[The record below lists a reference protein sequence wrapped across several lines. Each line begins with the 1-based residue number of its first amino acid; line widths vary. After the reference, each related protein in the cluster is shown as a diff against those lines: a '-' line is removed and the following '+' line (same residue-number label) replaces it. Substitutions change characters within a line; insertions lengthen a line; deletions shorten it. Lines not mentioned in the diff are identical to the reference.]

1 MTWLKRAVLFLC
13 SVLLGSL
20 IVWLFSGCG
29 IRGYHFAGGT
39 GDVTHAIEPG
49 ARVIVPNKPGPVTV
63 TWQAQD
69 GISRYELYRDVKTY
83 SDGPC
88 IGEHPDPSCFHT
100 GGLEPPYQIVASVCD
115 PTLWTHVYHPQ
126 RLKIIQACITVTGY
140 LRDATRGRQKDGCR
154 HEADGDGHCF
164 LELDPQFASLLLP
177 GNKEAEMGYLV
188 FEPVCRYKV
197 TQKDALSACV
207 HYHQSLV
214 VPPVGSHISLTG
226 ALITDLDHQP
236 LHNEIHPVT
245 RIDILK

>member
-1 MTWLKRAVLFLC
+1 MNWLKRTVLFLC
-13 SVLLGSL
+13 SVLLGGL
-20 IVWLFSGCG
+20 IVWWLSGCG

-49 ARVIVPNKPGPVTV
+49 ARVIVPDKLAAV
-63 TWQAQD
+63 
-69 GISRYELYRDVKTY
+69 E
-83 SDGPC
+83 
-88 IGEHPDPSCFHT
+88 
-100 GGLEPPYQIVASVCD
+100 VAPICD
-115 PTLWTHVYHPQ
+115 ATLWAHVYHPQ

-140 LRDATRGRQKDGCR
+140 LRDATKGRQKDGCR

-207 HYHQSLV
+207 HYHQPLV
-214 VPPVGSHISLTG
+214 LPPVGTHISLTG

-245 RIDILK
+245 RIELLK

>member
-1 MTWLKRAVLFLC
+1 MPLTKRLILFAC
-13 SVLLGSL
+13 SVLLGGL

-49 ARVIVPNKPGPVTV
+49 ARVIVPDKLAT
-63 TWQAQD
+63 
-69 GISRYELYRDVKTY
+69 IE
-83 SDGPC
+83 
-88 IGEHPDPSCFHT
+88 
-100 GGLEPPYQIVASVCD
+100 VAPACD
-115 PTLWTHVYHPQ
+115 QTLWTHVYHPN
-126 RLKIIQACITVTGY
+126 RLKIINSCITVTGI

-164 LELDPQFASLLLP
+164 LEVDPQFASLLLP

-197 TQKDALSACV
+197 TQKDALSACM
-207 HYHQSLV
+207 HYHQPLV

-245 RIDILK
+245 RIELLK

>member
-1 MTWLKRAVLFLC
+1 MNWLKRAVLFLC
-13 SVLLGSL
+13 SVLLGGL

-49 ARVIVPNKPGPVTV
+49 ARVVFPNSKPGNPY
-63 TWQAQD
+63 
-69 GISRYELYRDVKTY
+69 IDVITL
-83 SDGPC
+83 P
-88 IGEHPDPSCFHT
+88 
-100 GGLEPPYQIVASVCD
+100 QCD
-115 PTLWTHVYHPQ
+115 PTLWTHVYHPS
-126 RLKIIQACITVTGY
+126 RLKIINSCITVTGT

-154 HEADGDGHCF
+154 HEADGDGYCF

-207 HYHQSLV
+207 HYHQPLV

-245 RIDILK
+245 RIELLK

>member
-1 MTWLKRAVLFLC
+1 MNWLKRLVLFVC

-20 IVWLFSGCG
+20 IVWWLSGCG

-49 ARVIVPNKPGPVTV
+49 ARVIVPDKLAALQLTP
-63 TWQAQD
+63 A
-69 GISRYELYRDVKTY
+69 
-83 SDGPC
+83 
-88 IGEHPDPSCFHT
+88 
-100 GGLEPPYQIVASVCD
+100 CD
-115 PTLWTHVYHPQ
+115 QTLWTHVYHPQ
-126 RLKIIQACITVTGY
+126 RLKIIQACITVTGI

-164 LELDPQFASLLLP
+164 LEVDPQFASLLLP

-245 RIDILK
+245 RIEVLK

>member
-1 MTWLKRAVLFLC
+1 MNWLKRVVLFLC

-49 ARVIVPNKPGPVTV
+49 ARVVFPNSKPGNPY
-63 TWQAQD
+63 
-69 GISRYELYRDVKTY
+69 IDVITL
-83 SDGPC
+83 P
-88 IGEHPDPSCFHT
+88 
-100 GGLEPPYQIVASVCD
+100 QCD
-115 PTLWTHVYHPQ
+115 PTLWTHVYHPS
-126 RLKIIQACITVTGY
+126 RLKIINSCITVTGT

-164 LELDPQFASLLLP
+164 LELDPSFASLLLP

-207 HYHQSLV
+207 HYHQPLV

-236 LHNEIHPVT
+236 LHREIHPVSS
-245 RIDILK
+245 ISILK

>member
-1 MTWLKRAVLFLC
+1 LNWLKRALLFFC
-13 SVLLGSL
+13 SVLLGGL

-49 ARVIVPNKPGPVTV
+49 ARVIVPDKLAALQLTP
-63 TWQAQD
+63 A
-69 GISRYELYRDVKTY
+69 
-83 SDGPC
+83 
-88 IGEHPDPSCFHT
+88 
-100 GGLEPPYQIVASVCD
+100 CD
-115 PTLWTHVYHPQ
+115 QTLWTHVYHPN
-126 RLKIIQACITVTGY
+126 RLKIINACITVTGT

-207 HYHQSLV
+207 HYHQPLV

-245 RIDILK
+245 RLEVLK

>member
-1 MTWLKRAVLFLC
+1 MPLTKRLILFAC
-13 SVLLGSL
+13 SVLLGGL
-20 IVWLFSGCG
+20 IVWFFSGCG

-49 ARVIVPNKPGPVTV
+49 ARVIVPDKLAA
-63 TWQAQD
+63 AQ
-69 GISRYELYRDVKTY
+69 LT
-83 SDGPC
+83 P
-88 IGEHPDPSCFHT
+88 
-100 GGLEPPYQIVASVCD
+100 ACD
-115 PTLWTHVYHPQ
+115 QTLWTHVYHPN
-126 RLKIIQACITVTGY
+126 RLKIINSCITVTGI

-164 LELDPQFASLLLP
+164 LEVDPQFASLLLP

-207 HYHQSLV
+207 HYHQPLV

-245 RIDILK
+245 RIEVLK

>member
-1 MTWLKRAVLFLC
+1 LNWLKRALLFFC
-13 SVLLGSL
+13 SVLLGGL
-20 IVWLFSGCG
+20 IVWWLSGCG

-49 ARVIVPNKPGPVTV
+49 ARVIVPDKL
-63 TWQAQD
+63 A
-69 GISRYELYRDVKTY
+69 
-83 SDGPC
+83 
-88 IGEHPDPSCFHT
+88 
-100 GGLEPPYQIVASVCD
+100 ASQLTPACD
-115 PTLWTHVYHPQ
+115 QTLWTHVYHPQ
-126 RLKIIQACITVTGY
+126 RLKIIQSCITVTGT

-207 HYHQSLV
+207 HYHQPLV

-245 RIDILK
+245 RIELLK

>member
-1 MTWLKRAVLFLC
+1 MPLTKRLILFAC
-13 SVLLGSL
+13 SVLLGGL

-29 IRGYHFAGGT
+29 IRGYHLAGGT

-49 ARVIVPNKPGPVTV
+49 ARVIVPDKLAALQLTP
-63 TWQAQD
+63 A
-69 GISRYELYRDVKTY
+69 
-83 SDGPC
+83 
-88 IGEHPDPSCFHT
+88 
-100 GGLEPPYQIVASVCD
+100 CD
-115 PTLWTHVYHPQ
+115 QTLWTHVYHPN

-140 LRDATRGRQKDGCR
+140 LRDATKGRQKDGCR

-188 FEPVCRYKV
+188 FEPVCKYKV

-207 HYHQSLV
+207 HYHQPLV

-245 RIDILK
+245 RLEVLK